1 MCLIIAIITI
11 LQWHNIDGAVWLKI
25 PQHKVQTA
33 AATSPSY
40 ELEAVALIKVRPKW
54 WIEKTRIPTR
64 KGRWH

>member
-40 ELEAVALIKVRPKW
+40 ELEAVALIEVRPK
-54 WIEKTRIPTR
+54 
-64 KGRWH
+64 